1 MVLIPTGRDFDDR
14 LVPCVITQARAWVW
28 SRDVG
33 DPVEATFQACE
44 FAKSLRLPDN
54 LPTFIKIVSFVE
66 DMLDDLLDIPPFPQS
81 EKSVVAE
88 AIIYD
93 KNGTAIRSTEL
104 RD

>member
-1 MVLIPTGRDFDDR
+1 M
-14 LVPCVITQARAWVW
+14 
-28 SRDVG
+28 G
-33 DPVEATFQACE
+33 DPVAATFQARE

-93 KNGTAIRSTEL
+93 KNGQAIRSTEL